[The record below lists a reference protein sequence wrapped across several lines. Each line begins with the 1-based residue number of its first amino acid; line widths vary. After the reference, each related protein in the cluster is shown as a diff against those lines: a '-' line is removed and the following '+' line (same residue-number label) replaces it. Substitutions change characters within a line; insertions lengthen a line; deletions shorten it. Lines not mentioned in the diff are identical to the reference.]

1 MVRQEGCCEAL
12 LPVSVNIRT
21 GSSCNPQ
28 AGGFGNIACVRL
40 QIASSHVRYYA
51 RMNPRKFAGLAL
63 KPGKIVF
70 RLPAPM

>member
-1 MVRQEGCCEAL
+1 MARQEGRCEAL
-12 LPVSVNIRT
+12 LPVRVNIRT

-28 AGGFGNIACVRL
+28 AGGVGNIA
-40 QIASSHVRYYA
+40 SVRYYA